1 MSKTDS
7 LLLIQT
13 KYYKMTLIYKV
24 CNWTILAFAILYSI
38 YPYFKSFD
46 FNEQLMWYHSGGL
59 SMLLLF
65 SINYL
70 NSNSS
75 QKLIERFTNVC
86 NVATLIFMF
95 FLSIAVAE
103 IQVFIISLIVLVVST
118 VSFLKS
124 FKVNVNF
131 AK

>member
-1 MSKTDS
+1 MSKTDR

-13 KYYKMTLIYKV
+13 KYYKMTLLYKV
-24 CNWTILAFAILYSI
+24 CNWTILAFAILHSI
-38 YPYFKSFD
+38 YPYFESFD

-86 NVATLIFMF
+86 NVATLIFMI
-95 FLSIAVAE
+95 FLCIAVAE
-103 IQVFIISLIVLVVST
+103 IQVYIISLIIVTVTL

-124 FKVNVNF
+124 SKVYSSNH
-131 AK
+131 